1 VNLSAPAEAV
11 VPTLDGPVLLALA
24 KLSGPVTGR
33 QVHQLTGTGSEAG
46 VRKVL
51 ARLVRHGLVRESPAG
66 AAYLYSINR
75 EHLAWPAVQELAGMR
90 GQLLARLRHV
100 LGEWGVRARCAA
112 LFGSAARGDGD
123 VDSDIDVLVIRQRRV
138 SADDESWQAQ
148 LDQLRD
154 DVRAWTGN
162 SCQIYE
168 LGSDDLQRH
177 IAAGDPMVAAWRT
190 DAITIAGTDLRG
202 LLRDLGHRASA

>member
-1 VNLSAPAEAV
+1 M
-11 VPTLDGPVLLALA
+11 PTLDGPVLLTLA
-24 KLSGPVTGR
+24 KLTGPVTGR
-33 QVHQLTGTGSEAG
+33 QVHQLTGIGSEAG

-51 ARLVRHGLVRESPAG
+51 TRLVRHGLVREYPAG
-66 AAYLYSINR
+66 GAYLCSINR
-75 EHLAWPAVQELAGMR
+75 EHLAWPAVEELAGMR
-90 GQLLARLRHV
+90 GQLLARLRQA
-100 LGEWGVRARCAA
+100 LDRLRA
-112 LFGSAARGDGD
+112 
-123 VDSDIDVLVIRQRRV
+123 
-138 SADDESWQAQ
+138 
-148 LDQLRD
+148 

-190 DAITIAGTDLRG
+190 DAITVAGTDLRG